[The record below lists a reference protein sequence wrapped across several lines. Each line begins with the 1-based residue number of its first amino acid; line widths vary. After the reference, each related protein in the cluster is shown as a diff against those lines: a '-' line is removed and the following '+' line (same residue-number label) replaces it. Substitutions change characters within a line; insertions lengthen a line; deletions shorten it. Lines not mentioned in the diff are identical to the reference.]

1 MLWNQKS
8 VAELFEKPFFD
19 LLKQAHSVHRKNFNP
34 NQIELCALIN
44 IKTGGCP
51 EDCGFCNQSAHF
63 KTDLKKEPLMPLEE
77 VIEKAKKLKDMG
89 VQRCCLGAAWR
100 TPPKKEF
107 PRILEMVTKIKKLGF
122 ETCFTLGFLDKNQ
135 AEQLKKA
142 GLDYYNHNIETSPE
156 FYKSIVSTHT
166 FQDRI
171 DTVEIVGKANIKV
184 CCGGL
189 FGMGETREDRIH
201 FFLSLISLKHPPESI
216 PINRMIRFS
225 KTPLQ
230 NVNVLP
236 MFEYIRTV
244 AVARILFPKSR
255 VRLAGG
261 RIELSE
267 SDQALCFYAGANSIH
282 VGDILLTSQ
291 NKSYEADLSL
301 MKELGI
307 QPIQP
312 GYQLAS

>member
-1 MLWNQKS
+1 MTWTQKS
-8 VAELFEKPFFD
+8 LVALFEKPFFD
-19 LLKQAHSVHRKNFNP
+19 LLTQANEVHRENFNQ
-34 NQIELCALIN
+34 NKIELCALIN
-44 IKTGGCP
+44 IKTGACP

-63 KTDLKKEPLMPLEE
+63 KTGLKKEPLMALDE
-77 VIEKAKKLKDMG
+77 VVEKAKKLKDMG

-100 TPPKKEF
+100 RPPKKEF
-107 PRILEMVTKIKKLGF
+107 PRILEMVTEIKKLGF
-122 ETCFTLGFLDKNQ
+122 ETCFTLGFLDEDQ
-135 AEQLKKA
+135 AEQLKNA

-156 FYKSIVSTHT
+156 FYKSVVSTHT

-171 DTVEIVGKANIKV
+171 DTVETVAKANIKV

-189 FGMGETREDRIH
+189 FGMGETRDDRVS
-201 FFLSLISLKHPPESI
+201 FFLSLLSLKTPPKSI

-230 NVNVLP
+230 DVKILN
-236 MFEYIRTV
+236 MFEYIRTI

-261 RIELSE
+261 RVELSE

-291 NKSYEADLSL
+291 NKSYVADLAL

-312 GYQLAS
+312 DYLLAS